1 MTQTDVEL
9 QQLREVWNEP
19 DRETDGR
26 IAALHRA
33 VAGQALRLRLTLA
46 AEVALTVVSLVTL
59 VLVWRRVP
67 GTRTMLIIAAALL
80 HTAVI
85 WAYAVWNRRGQ
96 WNPVA
101 VTVRDAV
108 QVRRAHYRRRLA
120 AYRFVVWLAAI
131 EGVLLLGLLALPDI
145 KPWPILFTLLF
156 LAGAVAW
163 TVFDSRRLRRELN
176 ALDEFAREI
185 ENTI

>member
-19 DRETDGR
+19 DPGSNARVAT
-26 IAALHRA
+26 LHRA

-46 AEVALTVVSLVTL
+46 GEIVLTVASLVTL
-59 VLVWRRVP
+59 FIVWRRVP
-67 GTRTMLIIAAALL
+67 GTRTAIIIAATLI
-80 HTAVI
+80 HTAGIGAPGVCH
-85 WAYAVWNRRGQ
+85 RRGQ

-101 VTVRDAV
+101 VTLRDAV
-108 QVRRAHYRRRLA
+108 MVRRAHYRRRLA

-131 EGVLLLGLLALPDI
+131 ESILLLVLLALPDI
-145 KPWPILFTLLF
+145 TRWPILFTLLF
-156 LAGAVAW
+156 LAVAVAW
-163 TVFDSRRLRRELN
+163 TVFDSGRLRRELG

-185 ENTI
+185 ENTL

>member
-9 QQLREVWNEP
+9 QQLREVWNQP
-19 DRETDGR
+19 DRESDAR
-26 IAALHRA
+26 VAALHRA

-46 AEVALTVVSLVTL
+46 GEIALTAVSLVYL
-59 VLVWRRVP
+59 YLVWRRVP
-67 GTRTMLIIAAALL
+67 GTRAALIIAAALI

-101 VTVRDAV
+101 VTLRDAV
-108 QVRRAHYRRRLA
+108 RVRRSHYRRRLA
-120 AYRFVVWLAAI
+120 AYRFVLWLAAI
-131 EGVLLLGLLALPDI
+131 EGSLLILLLLLTDLI
-145 KPWPILFTLLF
+145 RWPIVFVLVF
-156 LAGAVAW
+156 LASTVAW
-163 TVFDSRRLRRELN
+163 TMIDGSRLRRELG
-176 ALDEFAREI
+176 ALDEFAQEI

>member
-9 QQLREVWNEP
+9 QQLREVWNQP
-19 DRETDGR
+19 DRESDAR
-26 IAALHRA
+26 VAALHRA

-46 AEVALTVVSLVTL
+46 AEIALTVVSLVTL
-59 VLVWRRVP
+59 YVVWHRVP
-67 GTRTMLIIAAALL
+67 STRTAVIIAATLL

-101 VTVRDAV
+101 VTLRDAV

-120 AYRFVVWLAAI
+120 AYRFVLWLAASLELGFRI
-131 EGVLLLGLLALPDI
+131 TESGFKGFIAAFVASLLISFINGVLGVFLPDD
-145 KPWPILFTLLF
+145 K
-156 LAGAVAW
+156 
-163 TVFDSRRLRRELN
+163 D
-176 ALDEFAREI
+176 D
-185 ENTI
+185 

>member
-9 QQLREVWNEP
+9 QQLREVWNAP
-19 DRETDGR
+19 DRESDAR
-26 IAALHRA
+26 VAALHRA
-33 VAGQALRLRLTLA
+33 VGGQALRLRLTLA
-46 AEVALTVVSLVTL
+46 GEIALTAVSLVTL
-59 VLVWRRVP
+59 YIVWRRVP
-67 GTRTMLIIAAALL
+67 GTRTHLIIAAALI

-101 VTVRDAV
+101 VTLRDAV
-108 QVRRAHYRRRLA
+108 MVRRAHYRRRLA

-131 EGVLLLGLLALPDI
+131 EAILLLVLLAWPDI
-145 KPWPILFTLLF
+145 NRWPVFFTLLF

-163 TVFDSRRLRRELN
+163 TVFDSGRLRRELG

-185 ENTI
+185 ENTL

>member
-9 QQLREVWNEP
+9 QQLREVWNAP
-19 DRETDGR
+19 DRESDAR
-26 IAALHRA
+26 VAALHRA

-46 AEVALTVVSLVTL
+46 GEIALTVVSLVTL
-59 VLVWRRVP
+59 YVVWQRVP
-67 GTRTMLIIAAALL
+67 STRTAVIIAATLI

-101 VTVRDAV
+101 VTLRDAV

-131 EGVLLLGLLALPDI
+131 EGTLLILLLLLPDI
-145 KPWPILFTLLF
+145 VRWPILFTLLF
-156 LAGAVAW
+156 LASAVGW
-163 TVFDSRRLRRELN
+163 TVFDSGRLRRELST
-176 ALDEFAREI
+176 LDEFSREI